1 MSLFV
6 SFEGPDGSGK
16 TTQLLLLRAA
26 LEERGLPVLA
36 TREPGGTRI
45 GNAVRALLLDP
56 ENTEMSPRAETLLYV
71 AARAQIVHEVIR
83 PALAA
88 RSVVLC
94 DRYGDSTLAYQGF
107 GHGQPLDALRT
118 LNAYATGGL
127 QPDLTLYID
136 IDVATGLSRKPADG
150 LDRLEAN
157 ALAFHEAVRA
167 GYHTLAQADPARWL
181 VLDGAQSIETLHSQI
196 LARVTQALAS
206 QT

>member
-6 SFEGPDGSGK
+6 TFEGPDGSGK
-16 TTQLLLLRAA
+16 STQLLLLRAA
-26 LEERGLPVLA
+26 LEARGFAVVA

-45 GNAVRALLLDP
+45 GNTVRSLVLDP
-56 ENTEMSPRAETLLYV
+56 ANPEMSPRTETLLYV
-71 AARAQIVHEVIR
+71 AARAQIVDEVIR

-88 RSVVLC
+88 GGVVLC
-94 DRYGDSTLAYQGF
+94 DRYGDSTLAYQGY
-107 GHGQPLDALRT
+107 GHAQSLHALRE

-136 IDVATGLSRKPADG
+136 IDVATGISRKPAGG

-167 GYHTLAQADPARWL
+167 GYHTLAQAEPERWL
-181 VLDGAQSIETLHSQI
+181 LLDGGQSIESLHGQI
-196 LARVTQALAS
+196 LERVTHTLAPRP
-206 QT
+206 